1 MTTAHQLDRE
11 HTPKELASD
20 KNIVKAIAAIDRM
33 FNEEERQVYEV
44 RLKEYTDVASIIASG
59 AEKNIAK
66 GMEKA
71 SKAIALNLLGKGID
85 LATIA
90 ETTGLTVLEL
100 TSLSQNTSE
109 Q

>member
-1 MTTAHQLDRE
+1 
-11 HTPKELASD
+11 
-20 KNIVKAIAAIDRM
+20 
-33 FNEEERQVYEV
+33 
-44 RLKEYTDVASIIASG
+44 
-59 AEKNIAK
+59 
-66 GMEKA
+66 MEKA
-71 SKAIALNLLGKGID
+71 SKAID

>member
-1 MTTAHQLDRE
+1 
-11 HTPKELASD
+11 
-20 KNIVKAIAAIDRM
+20 
-33 FNEEERQVYEV
+33 
-44 RLKEYTDVASIIASG
+44 
-59 AEKNIAK
+59 
-66 GMEKA
+66 MEKA